1 MNSSVAPVASSWSSV
16 GSPLRW
22 AVALAATVSA
32 VAHIPPTP
40 EHLVEAPYMGVGF
53 IAFTLTCLA
62 IAATTLVRDS
72 AVVYRAAAAVC
83 GAGIATY
90 AATRLIAF
98 PLLSDDVGN
107 WLEPLGV
114 VSVLAEAI
122 VVLGSLRALSSRE
135 LSRRC

>member
-1 MNSSVAPVASSWSSV
+1 MDSSVAPVSSSWSAV

-22 AVALAATVSA
+22 ALALAATVSA

-53 IAFTLTCLA
+53 VAFTLTCLA
-62 IAATTLVRDS
+62 LAAAALVRDS
-72 AVVYRAAAAVC
+72 AVVYRSAAAVC

-90 AATRLIAF
+90 AATRLVSF

-114 VSVLAEAI
+114 VSVLAEA
-122 VVLGSLRALSSRE
+122 VVVVASLRALS
-135 LSRRC
+135 RRA